1 MELLLLS
8 GFISLLS
15 LDITIAFQ
23 ILISSP
29 IFACSLLGWLLGD
42 VWLGFEMGFLF
53 QLLWLGRMPVGAY
66 IVPEGNI
73 ASMIATSIILLLTPG
88 NFPNTTLA
96 IIFVLAIFISYLGAT
111 LTIFY
116 RKLNGKILNLVLR
129 EVELVHFNVMIFLE
143 IGSMFIYFFGALVF
157 TYLSII
163 ASLKILPGIIS
174 VAGPV
179 VEEPFFVVKPLIVGI
194 GLASIYPLLRD
205 ALQKGSRKKIEK
217 N

>member
-1 MELLLLS
+1 MELILLS

-42 VWLGFEMGFLF
+42 PRAGFEMGFLF

-73 ASMIATSIILLLTPG
+73 ASMIATSVMILIEPFT
-88 NFPNTTLA
+88 FPNTTMAVIFFLA
-96 IIFVLAIFISYLGAT
+96 IVVSYFGAM
-111 LTIFY
+111 LTILY

-129 EVELVHFNVMIFLE
+129 EVERVHFNVMLFLE
-143 IGSMFIYFFGALVF
+143 IGSMLIYLLGAFVF
-157 TYLSII
+157 TYFSII
-163 ASLKILPGIIS
+163 ISLKVLPEIIS
-174 VAGPV
+174 GLGPD
-179 VEEPFFVVKPLIVGI
+179 VEESFVIVKPLIVGI
-194 GLASIYPLLRD
+194 GLASIYPILKD
-205 ALQKGSRKKIEK
+205 ALHKNPRKKVESR
-217 N
+217 

>member
-73 ASMIATSIILLLTPG
+73 ASMIATSIILLLTSSK
-88 NFPNTTLA
+88 FPNTTLA
-96 IIFVLAIFISYLGAT
+96 IIFIEAILISYVGAT
-111 LTIFY
+111 LTVFY

-129 EVELVHFNVMIFLE
+129 EVELVHFNVMIILE
-143 IGSMFIYFFGALVF
+143 IGSMLIYFFGALIF
-157 TYLSII
+157 TYLSDFKNLVMEETSRCPECGQDKRKII
-163 ASLKILPGIIS
+163 HII
-174 VAGPV
+174 
-179 VEEPFFVVKPLIVGI
+179 
-194 GLASIYPLLRD
+194 
-205 ALQKGSRKKIEK
+205 